1 MLTIPAVESVDPVSA
16 PTTAPTT
23 AAADTTSAPPPEA
36 EAAAK
41 PAATLRKKGP
51 IEVLMLPGK
60 NGVPEIVRRR
70 KREPGEV

>member
-1 MLTIPAVESVDPVSA
+1 MLTIPAPEVA
-16 PTTAPTT
+16 PAP
-23 AAADTTSAPPPEA
+23 E
-36 EAAAK
+36 
-41 PAATLRKKGP
+41 PAATPAEATPTEATEATPARRKRGGP